1 MVSLDIYPIR
11 TGCRAGYYKLTGEDH
26 TSMFPL
32 YAMIVIALFI
42 IVVAIVGANRAGS
55 K

>member
-1 MVSLDIYPIR
+1 MAPLDHYPIR
-11 TGCRAGYYKLTGEDH
+11 TGCREGYSKLAGKDH

-32 YAMIVIALFI
+32 YAMIVIALFVF
-42 IVVAIVGANRAGS
+42 VVAIVGANRAGS